1 MRFSVWPHLSQPWD
15 DVLDV
20 VQHAEATGWE
30 GVWVADHFMGD
41 GTAFG
46 AVDTPMLEATAA
58 LGGLAAATDR
68 VRLGSLVFGTTYR
81 HPAVLANWA
90 ASIDRMSNGRLVL
103 GLGAGWQTNEHDQ
116 YGIELP
122 PVRER
127 VDRFAETCEVV
138 RGLLR
143 DERTTFDGQWFHL
156 IDALCEPKP
165 VQTPLPL
172 LVGGKGDRMLGI
184 TARFG
189 DEWNMWS
196 MPDVFAER
204 SEALDR
210 RCEQIGRDPSEIH
223 RSTQALIVIT
233 DDARGGPAVRGAG
246 GPPGRGGR
254 PHPRWPRRWPGGAT
268 PVSTRSSSRTSCS
281 AVGRSAAT
289 RSTRS
294 SPRSRRRS
302 GPDRDWLVR
311 RATGRSRQ
319 RLTLGTTDSV
329 GSRP

>member
-20 VQHAEATGWE
+20 VQHAEATGWD

-58 LGGLAAATDR
+58 LGGLVAATDR

-103 GLGAGWQTNEHDQ
+103 GVGAGWQTNEHDQ
-116 YGIELP
+116 FGIELP

-127 VDRFAETCEVV
+127 VDRFAETCEVL

-156 IDALCEPKP
+156 TDALCEPKP
-165 VQTPLPL
+165 VQSPLPL

-210 RCEQIGRDPSEIH
+210 RCEQVGRDPREIQ

-233 DDARGGPAVRGAG
+233 DDLEAARRFVEQAAPRAAVAGPTSALAEAVAGWRDAGVDEVIIPDFLFGRGAQ
-246 GPPGRGGR
+246 
-254 PHPRWPRRWPGGAT
+254 RRDTLDAIITEVAPAF
-268 PVSTRSSSRTSCS
+268 RT
-281 AVGRSAAT
+281 
-289 RSTRS
+289 
-294 SPRSRRRS
+294 
-302 GPDRDWLVR
+302 
-311 RATGRSRQ
+311 
-319 RLTLGTTDSV
+319 
-329 GSRP
+329 